1 MRKKILFIPLW
12 GIFALSLLSSCRT
25 EDGAIAQ
32 KQIEDKRFAVFVP
45 KSGKTVNYANGFAS
59 LMKKYDQVHLT
70 NISGINNKPIIKNLS
85 ASANKSVSS
94 FQDIGKYVEFN
105 VRSQTVIEENGN
117 KWVAFPKVENE
128 KVTGLIIA
136 TLRDKE
142 TQVVFTDLDS
152 NDQFYTENLPLFQQ
166 ALDRYLSKKK
176 SKLNVVASIKNGA
189 IASVDPGADPGTDP
203 PAYETDIEGVTVK
216 GKPKPSDNGTN
227 GLPSGP
233 STPIACEQ
241 IQGCYNPA
249 ETGGGSAFPSPSASQ
264 LQDLIRD
271 KPFVFVDVPCD
282 IVKKWLT
289 TAKFVPAQ
297 AQLNKLKTIVDI
309 SSSNSSVTPG
319 GITVQRIASLQRI
332 DDAYSTAVNMDYFP
346 ITVNQLPVINGTR
359 LTPEQFL
366 NHIRININQFVD
378 TYYSEF
384 TPYNNYG
391 VDDRALWN
399 SSNPLGAV
407 IKIDIKGPDNGSVIV
422 TDYKS
427 DKWIFSTIYEP
438 IYKTHPVSGNR
449 DFGFIKNDNGSY
461 TFYTRGVDRLT
472 SMDATTVQNSE
483 FLSYMMG
490 GSPFSQADALWTSF
504 QNKINNFVNS
514 HQGSSSVASQEI
526 YRPDWAKV
534 KAVIEGKE
542 PLSGLS
548 KDCGK

>member
-1 MRKKILFIPLW
+1 MRKKILFAPLW

-45 KSGKTVNYANGFAS
+45 KDGKTVDYANGFAS

-70 NISGINNKPIIKNLS
+70 NISGINNKPSIKNLS
-85 ASANKSVSS
+85 ASNNKSGSS
-94 FQDIGKYVEFN
+94 FQDIGKYIEFKI
-105 VRSQTVIEENGN
+105 RSQTVIEENGN

-249 ETGGGSAFPSPSASQ
+249 ETGGGASAPYLPPPA
-264 LQDLIRD
+264 
-271 KPFVFVDVPCD
+271 D
-282 IVKKWLT
+282 I
-289 TAKFVPAQ
+289 
-297 AQLNKLKTIVDI
+297 NYDKLKDFPCAYALAQQLPDMKNDIAKLLKETFGNNSKINVTFKAGDLGTDDGITNMKGDRDNFDATITLDRGMLSTATKEFILATMYHEVLHAYLLYEWSSLGSSGFFTKYPTAETYDI
-309 SSSNSSVTPG
+309 TLKDGTISKEIRFIKGDRQNHDQMGPFINGLKNAILQYNPNYPSDRAEALAMG
-319 GITVQRIASLQRI
+319 GILVDSTMPKGYDKINQHEKEG
-332 DDAYSTAVNMDYFP
+332 STAALG
-346 ITVNQLPVINGTR
+346 QKCR
-359 LTPEQFL
+359 
-366 NHIRININQFVD
+366 
-378 TYYSEF
+378 
-384 TPYNNYG
+384 NN
-391 VDDRALWN
+391 
-399 SSNPLGAV
+399 
-407 IKIDIKGPDNGSVIV
+407 
-422 TDYKS
+422 
-427 DKWIFSTIYEP
+427 
-438 IYKTHPVSGNR
+438 
-449 DFGFIKNDNGSY
+449 
-461 TFYTRGVDRLT
+461 
-472 SMDATTVQNSE
+472 
-483 FLSYMMG
+483 
-490 GSPFSQADALWTSF
+490 
-504 QNKINNFVNS
+504 
-514 HQGSSSVASQEI
+514 
-526 YRPDWAKV
+526 
-534 KAVIEGKE
+534 
-542 PLSGLS
+542 
-548 KDCGK
+548 

>member
-1 MRKKILFIPLW
+1 MRKKILFAPLW

-25 EDGAIAQ
+25 EDGAMTQ

-45 KSGKTVNYANGFAS
+45 KGGKTVNYANGFAS
-59 LMKKYDQVHLT
+59 LMKKYDQVHFT

-105 VRSQTVIEENGN
+105 VRSQTVIEGNGN

-227 GLPSGP
+227 GLPTGP

-249 ETGGGSAFPSPSASQ
+249 ETGGGSAFPNPSTNPNQEIINNLKDYPCAQ
-264 LQDLIRD
+264 KLLQDLKTDLNNDLAKLIVNTLGDDNKSVQVNFFGEEFDDSQLNGQTRRVD
-271 KPFVFVDVPCD
+271 KIGDKIMKFDIALSKDMLQNATQEYVLATMYHEFVHAYLGYQFKALGADVYHAKYPYIESYIVGGVTKFRFKTGDHQAFTPFVNMIADALRTYNPNIPSKVA
-282 IVKKWLT
+282 
-289 TAKFVPAQ
+289 TALAMKG
-297 AQLNKLKTIVDI
+297 L
-309 SSSNSSVTPG
+309 
-319 GITVQRIASLQRI
+319 I
-332 DDAYSTAVNMDYFP
+332 DEESPNPY
-346 ITVNQLPVINGTR
+346 LPDGAD
-359 LTPEQFL
+359 L
-366 NHIRININQFVD
+366 INQQ
-378 TYYSEF
+378 E
-384 TPYNNYG
+384 
-391 VDDRALWN
+391 R
-399 SSNPLGAV
+399 
-407 IKIDIKGPDNGSVIV
+407 
-422 TDYKS
+422 KS
-427 DKWIFSTIYEP
+427 DKY
-438 IYKTHPVSGNR
+438 
-449 DFGFIKNDNGSY
+449 
-461 TFYTRGVDRLT
+461 
-472 SMDATTVQNSE
+472 
-483 FLSYMMG
+483 
-490 GSPFSQADALWTSF
+490 SQGT
-504 QNKINNFVNS
+504 KC
-514 HQGSSSVASQEI
+514 
-526 YRPDWAKV
+526 AKQ
-534 KAVIEGKE
+534 
-542 PLSGLS
+542 
-548 KDCGK
+548 